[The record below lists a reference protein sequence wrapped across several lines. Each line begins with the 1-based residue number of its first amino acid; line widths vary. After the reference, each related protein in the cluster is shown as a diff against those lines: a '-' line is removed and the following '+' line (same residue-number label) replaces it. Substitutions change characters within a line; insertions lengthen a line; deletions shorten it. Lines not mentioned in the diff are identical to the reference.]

1 MNKLWYRQAASDW
14 NEALPIGNGRL
25 GGMVFGYADQER
37 IQLNEDSFWSGGPR
51 DRNNPD
57 ALKRLPEIRSLLA
70 QGRLKEAERLA
81 LFALSGTPEHQRHYE
96 PAGELDL
103 MLGHK
108 DAENY
113 ERALDLSTGV
123 ATVSYD
129 WQGTRYSREYF
140 SSYPAQTLVVR
151 ISTQRKGGL
160 SFMTRLKREIGARYM
175 DHIRGNA
182 DEQMMSGSTGGKD
195 GLDYCVIVKAL
206 PEGGRVHTIGEFM
219 FIEEADA
226 VTLLLAAETSFR
238 HSDPEQA
245 CREILQRAAARTY
258 GQLREEHIGDYGALY
273 DRVQLKLGEPDERL
287 DALPTDER
295 LALVRQGGDDRGLV
309 ALYFQY
315 GRYLLISSSRPGALP
330 ANLQGIWNDSF
341 LPPWG
346 SKYTININT
355 QMNYWPAETC
365 NLAECHTPLFDHLE
379 RMREPGRRTA
389 QAMYGCRGYT
399 AHHNTDIWGDTA
411 PQDFWLPATH
421 WPMGAAWLSTH
432 IWEHYLFSGDRAFLA
447 EKYETMKEAALVFV
461 DFLVETADGQL
472 ATSPSLSPENTYRL
486 PNGESGTISVGP
498 AMDNQILRL
507 LFAACI
513 EASEL
518 LDIDG
523 EFRELLRRTADR
535 LPGTKV
541 GQYGQIQE
549 WIEDYE
555 EVEPGHRHISQLFA
569 LHPGH
574 EITVARTP
582 AWAQAARST
591 LERRLAHGGGHTG
604 WSRAWMINMW
614 ARLED
619 GEQAYSNMLALL
631 AHSTLNNLLDNHPPF
646 QIDGNF
652 GGTAGIAEMLLQSH
666 DGELTLLPALPAAWP
681 DGSVKGLRARGGFT
695 VVNLAWQ
702 NGQLTTV
709 SILSHYGNM
718 CKIRIG
724 ASGKSHT
731 FAAKAGEVIKL

>member
-1 MNKLWYRQAASDW
+1 MNRLWYRQAASDW

-25 GGMVFGYADQER
+25 GGMVFGYAEQER

-57 ALKRLPEIRSLLA
+57 ALKRLPEIRSLLT

-96 PAGELDL
+96 PAGEFDL
-103 MLGHK
+103 MFGHQQV
-108 DAENY
+108 ENY
-113 ERALDLSTGV
+113 ERALDIGTGI

-129 WQGTRYSREYF
+129 WQGARYSREYF
-140 SSYPAQTLVVR
+140 SSYPAQALVVR
-151 ISTQRKGGL
+151 VSSQRKGGL
-160 SFMTRLKREIGARYM
+160 SLMTRLKREIGARYM
-175 DHIRGNA
+175 DHIRGNT
-182 DEQMMSGSTGGKD
+182 DEQVMSGCAGGKD
-195 GLDYCVIVKAL
+195 GLDYCIIAKAV
-206 PEGGRVHTIGEFM
+206 PEGGRVHTIGEFL
-219 FIEEADA
+219 FVEDADA

-238 HSDPEQA
+238 QSDPERA
-245 CREILQRAAARTY
+245 CRGIVERAAARTY
-258 GQLREEHIGDYGALY
+258 EELREEHIADYRALF
-273 DRVQLKLGEPDERL
+273 DRVELKLGEPDGRL

-309 ALYFQY
+309 ELYFQY
-315 GRYLLISSSRPGALP
+315 GRYLLISSSRPGTLP
-330 ANLQGIWNDSF
+330 ANLQGIWNHEF

-346 SKYTININT
+346 SKYTININI

-365 NLAECHTPLFDHLE
+365 NLAECHAPLFDHLE
-379 RMREPGRRTA
+379 RMREPGRHTA
-389 QAMYGCRGYT
+389 QTMYGCRGFT

-411 PQDFWLPATH
+411 PQDFWMPATH
-421 WPMGAAWLSTH
+421 WPMSAAWLSTH
-432 IWEHYLFSGDRAFLA
+432 LWEHYLFGGDRAFLA
-447 EKYETMKEAALVFV
+447 EKYGTMKEAALFFI

-507 LFAACI
+507 LFGACI

-518 LDIDG
+518 LGIDE
-523 EFRELLRRTADR
+523 EFRGLLRRTAER
-535 LPGTKV
+535 LPKTKV

-582 AWAQAARST
+582 EWAQAARAT

-619 GEQAYSNMLALL
+619 GEQAHSNTMALL

-695 VVNLAWQ
+695 VDMEWQ
-702 NGQLTTV
+702 NGRLTAASV
-709 SILSHYGNM
+709 LSHHGNI

-724 ASGKSHT
+724 ASGESRT
-731 FAAKAGEVIKL
+731 YAAEAGQTIKL